1 MSNNI
6 YFDFPPIMDDGRNYA
21 TYVPACEIN
30 EQLQVRNGLS
40 SNYNN
45 Y

>member
-6 YFDFPPIMDDGRNYA
+6 HFDFPPIMDDGRNYA

-30 EQLQVRNGLS
+30 EKS
-40 SNYNN
+40 A
-45 Y
+45 